1 MSAMVWRANF
11 RFLSHHPWQIFFVVL
26 GIALG
31 VAVVVAVGLANTS
44 AIRAFRLSS
53 KTVSGGA
60 TDRIVGGPTG
70 VAERLYTRLRVNEGI
85 EGSAPIVDGYAEAGG
100 ETLHVLG
107 IDPFAE
113 DRSGGRFSGIDA
125 EAIRRLLVEPGTLL
139 LAPATARRLSL
150 KVGKRFTVQYAGRS
164 HTAILAGLLP
174 KTDAAAEDGLA
185 ITDISTAQILTG
197 RIGRLSWINLSL
209 PQGVTGQRM
218 RARITGFLP
227 AGTRILPTQAR
238 TGALVQMTRAFRTN
252 LTAMSLL
259 ALVVG
264 MFLIYNTMTFAV
276 LQRRQLIGM
285 LRAMGVTQR
294 EVFATVLT
302 EAVVLGTIGTIAGLV
317 LGIGLGETLVHLVTR
332 TINDLYFVVSVTR
345 LLITPAPLAE
355 GVALGLGATVLAS
368 LVPALEASGS
378 EPGTAMRHSTIEQ
391 QAQVLA
397 PRLAL
402 AGCALAA
409 AALLLLMLPTRSL
422 ILGFAVL
429 FMVILGLAFVAPLT
443 VAWMSIV
450 VRLLLSRAPGPAGGM
465 LARYALRGI
474 TTSLSRTGVAIS
486 ALMLAVATTVGVGVM
501 VGSFRAT
508 VQQWLAA
515 TLSADIYVSVPQIDP
530 GSTPPTI
537 DPKIIARVARI
548 SGISGITSGRRVTVE
563 STRGLTQILAVD
575 FAPGHM
581 PRFRLKNGDAQT
593 AWSEFN
599 SGHAVL
605 VSEPYAYRNRLRV
618 GGHVQ
623 LRTNRGYKSLPV
635 AGIFYDY
642 GSEQGIVLMHRR
654 LYERDFNDHGISS
667 LGLYLG
673 PGVSMQKTI
682 SKVRTAAAHRQA
694 LFVRSNRAIRSAS
707 IKIFD
712 QTFAITN
719 VLRVL
724 AMVIAV
730 VGILSALMA
739 LQLERSHELAVL
751 RATGFTPMQIWGL
764 VTLQTGFMGFCAGLL
779 ALPVGLALAL
789 LLIHVINRRAFGW
802 SMETLVM
809 PGVLIQALILAV
821 VAALIAGFY
830 PGLRMARVSP
840 ADALREE

>member
-1 MSAMVWRANF
+1 MPTMVWRANF
-11 RFLSHHPWQIFFVVL
+11 RFLSRHPWQIFLAVL

-53 KTVSGGA
+53 KTVSGSA
-60 TDRIVGGPTG
+60 TDRIIGGPAG
-70 VAERLYTRLRVNEGI
+70 VPERLYTRLRVDEGI
-85 EGSAPIVDGYAEAGG
+85 ESSAPIVDGYAEAGS

-113 DRSGGRFSGIDA
+113 NGSGRHLSGIGAD
-125 EAIRRLLVEPGTLL
+125 AIRQLLVEPGTLL
-139 LAPATARRLSL
+139 LASATARRLHL
-150 KVGKRFTVQYAGRS
+150 KVGDRFTVRYGGRA

-174 KTDAAAEDGLA
+174 KTDSAAEDGLA

-209 PQGVTGQRM
+209 AHGVTGQRM
-218 RARITGFLP
+218 RARIAGFLP
-227 AGTRILPTQAR
+227 TGTRILSTQAR

-259 ALVVG
+259 ALIVG

-276 LQRRQLIGM
+276 LQRRQLIGT
-285 LRAMGVTQR
+285 LRAMGVTRR
-294 EVFATVLT
+294 EVFTTVLT
-302 EAVVLGTIGTIAGLV
+302 EALILGTVGTIVGLA
-317 LGIGLGETLVHLVTR
+317 LGIGLGETLVRLVTR

-345 LLITPAPLAE
+345 LLITPAPLVE

-368 LVPALEASGS
+368 LVPAIEASGS

-391 QAQVLA
+391 RAHFLA

-402 AGCALAA
+402 TGCALAG
-409 AALLLLMLPTRSL
+409 AALLLLMLPTRNL
-422 ILGFAVL
+422 ILGFTAL
-429 FMVILGLAFVAPLT
+429 FMVILGLALIAPLT
-443 VAWMSIV
+443 VAWMSTV
-450 VRLLLSRAPGPAGGM
+450 VRLLLSRAPRPASGM

-501 VGSFRAT
+501 VGSFRTT

-515 TLSADIYVSVPQIDP
+515 TLRADIYVSVPQSDP
-530 GSTPPTI
+530 GGTPPTI
-537 DPKIIARVARI
+537 DPRIIARVARI
-548 SGISGITSGRRVTVE
+548 PGISGITSGRRVTVE
-563 STRGLTQILAVD
+563 SSRGLTQILAVN
-575 FAPGHM
+575 FAPGHV
-581 PRFRLKNGDAQT
+581 PRFRLKEGDAHT
-593 AWSEFN
+593 AWAEFD
-599 SGHAVL
+599 SDRAVL
-605 VSEPYAYRNRLRV
+605 VSEPYAYRNRLHV
-618 GGHVQ
+618 GGHVR
-623 LRTNRGYKSLPV
+623 LHTDRGDESLPV

-642 GSEQGIVLMHRR
+642 GSEQGIVLMHRP
-654 LYERDFNDHGISS
+654 LYEHDFGDHGISS
-667 LGLYLG
+667 LGLYLV
-673 PGVSMQKTI
+673 PGISIQRTI
-682 SKVRTAAAHRQA
+682 SEVRAAAAHRQA

-707 IKIFD
+707 IKVFD

-719 VLRVL
+719 VLRAL
-724 AMVIAV
+724 AIVIAV

-764 VTLQTGFMGFCAGLL
+764 VTFQTGFMGFCAGLL

-802 SMETLVM
+802 SMQMLVM
-809 PGVLIQALILAV
+809 PGVLVQALILAV
-821 VAALIAGFY
+821 VAALVAGLL